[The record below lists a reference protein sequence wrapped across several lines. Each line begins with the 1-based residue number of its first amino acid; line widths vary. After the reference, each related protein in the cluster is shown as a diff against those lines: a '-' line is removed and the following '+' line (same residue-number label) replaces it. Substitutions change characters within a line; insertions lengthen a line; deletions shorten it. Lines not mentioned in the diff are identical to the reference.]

1 MFGYDDLTE
10 LHDFGRVLVHEIRDR
25 AIRELFDRLTGS
37 SDGTPSDQSLGHLS
51 SSADAAAV
59 RDVIVT
65 AVDGAIAGFLFVMD
79 DASMREEDS
88 KFEIFSPA
96 GKSLAR
102 VSDGIHAEL
111 FGPQGWITRYSEFP
125 E

>member
-1 MFGYDDLTE
+1 MSE
-10 LHDFGRVLVHEIRDR
+10 LDDFGQVLVHEIRDR

-37 SDGTPSDQSLGHLS
+37 SDDTPADESLGHLS
-51 SSADAAAV
+51 SSADAAAI

-102 VSDGIHAEL
+102 MSDGIHAEL
-111 FGPQGWITRYSEFP
+111 FGPQGWITKYSEFP